1 MLNIFFI
8 HKNQKDKEYFE
19 PFFLELDKTLIN
31 LQFFNE
37 DELSSQD
44 QLAIIVMRD
53 LSDFENIHKDLPR
66 RLFIAV
72 SFKNISAEEKLEFYQ
87 KTSEIKSLKGVIDID
102 KDYEFNL
109 PILNNAYQGEL
120 ENLVTSSDFSNDVE
134 EILSQSLADL
144 QRLKKIHERIVPI
157 RQETIK
163 GLTITSKFGAGES
176 SGGEFLDIVKG
187 DKECLVLLSSSS
199 SYVVSSIILT
209 HFEYFRDKKH
219 FSLEEIERFLRELS
233 ADIKDREFIVSE
245 EKILDA
251 FIARID
257 LNSLTME
264 GMYFGDFEVFRS
276 KSANL
281 VGNDLPLDEMFFE
294 KGSFSSRLE
303 RSEKLMIVSPGFKKN
318 MNDSY
323 PGLSVKQMLAGFEN
337 QSPREIINEIYFQLK
352 KDISRDFLAHDATV
366 IHIEVDQNVIVQI

>member
-8 HKNQKDKEYFE
+8 HKNKTDKEYFE
-19 PFFLELDKTLIN
+19 PFFLELDSTLIN
-31 LQFFNE
+31 LQFYEE
-37 DELSSQD
+37 DQQSTKN
-44 QLAIIVMRD
+44 QLTIIVVKSLKDLENIHRD
-53 LSDFENIHKDLPR
+53 LSR

-72 SFKNISAEEKLEFYQ
+72 SFKSISVAEKLDFYQ

-102 KDYEFNL
+102 KEYEFNL
-109 PILNNAYQGEL
+109 PVLNSAYQGEL
-120 ENLVTSSDFSNDVE
+120 ENLMISSIFSKDVE
-134 EILSQSLADL
+134 EILSQSLSDL
-144 QRLKKIHERIVPI
+144 QRLKKVHERIVPI

-176 SGGEFLDIVKG
+176 AGGEFLDIVKG

-233 ADIKDREFIVSE
+233 ADIKERDFVRGD
-245 EKILDA
+245 EKNLDV

-264 GMYFGDFEVFRS
+264 GMYFGDFELYRS
-276 KSANL
+276 KSENL

-294 KGSFSSRLE
+294 RGYFSSRLK

-318 MNDSY
+318 MNELY
-323 PGLSVKQMLAGFEN
+323 PGLSVKKILAGFEN
-337 QSPREIINEIYFQLK
+337 QTPRQIINEIYFQLK
-352 KDISRDFLAHDATV
+352 KNISGDFLAHDATV